1 VPKLA
6 DARFLF
12 FFFWS
17 FLFADSVWGLDR
29 HLARVRPRSG
39 VFFFGSV
46 FSFLV
51 LVVHGQ
57 VLAQWPQ
64 MFHILNM
71 FGTSYPRIFRA
82 NV

>member
-1 VPKLA
+1 MPKLA

-29 HLARVRPRSG
+29 HLARVWPRLG
-39 VFFFGSV
+39 VLFF
-46 FSFLV
+46 V

-71 FGTSYPRIFRA
+71 FGTSYPHIFRA